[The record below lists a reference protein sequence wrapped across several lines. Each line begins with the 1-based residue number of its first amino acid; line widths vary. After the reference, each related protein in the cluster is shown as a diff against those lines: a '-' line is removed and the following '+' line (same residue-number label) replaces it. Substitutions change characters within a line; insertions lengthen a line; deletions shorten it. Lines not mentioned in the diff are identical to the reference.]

1 MNGTEADSLSTLLA
15 FDKALRLECE
25 TARIVVR
32 DDGRNLM
39 LVPARGG
46 RLTLAYK
53 PDRISLRFECSTL
66 QGTGYIAYDRDG
78 LKVHAKDHGSMDA
91 AAAAKY
97 IVARLIK
104 GKMP

>member
-1 MNGTEADSLSTLLA
+1 
-15 FDKALRLECE
+15 
-25 TARIVVR
+25 
-32 DDGRNLM
+32 M

-78 LKVHAKDHGSMDA
+78 LKVHAKDHGPMDA